1 MTESELKYRRVLLK
15 LGAESLAGDRSFGI
29 DPDAVSALAR
39 RIVAA
44 HKLEIELAIVEAAER
59 DELLEERNDHAR
71 VVHVRFGQVGFW
83 RSGRCD

>member
-15 LGAESLAGDRSFGI
+15 LGGESLAGDRSFGI

-44 HKLEIELAIVEAAER
+44 HKLEIELAIVVGALGCSKSRANR
-59 DELLEERNDHAR
+59 D
-71 VVHVRFGQVGFW
+71 
-83 RSGRCD
+83 